1 MTQSTEQIVI
11 PPVEELILKGICDR
25 FQQVFG
31 CPTLHTNG
39 YEKVPAVARALAGKD
54 VEYPFA
60 IATLKGISADNESWS
75 SHEMARRGLNV
86 VVQTRTNQAWKAKL
100 LPTRFDMQIEYHT
113 NAFTGRAG
121 SALRA
126 LSRWLFARRLGYL
139 KFSVNYGRVV
149 LDIGTELA
157 EAPEVPER
165 ENITEAETVYKIPFT
180 LTIRGWVSQPELQ
193 RQGIVQEVIQEGQLF
208 RAFPVPG
215 ANREDI

>member
-1 MTQSTEQIVI
+1 MAQTTTQIVI
-11 PPVEELILKGICDR
+11 RPVEELILDGICER
-25 FQQVFG
+25 FQQVFA

-39 YEKVPAVARALAGKD
+39 YEKTTAMQRALGGAPTT
-54 VEYPFA
+54 YPYA
-60 IATLKGISADNESWS
+60 VATLKGLTPDTESWS

-86 VVQTRTNQAWKAKL
+86 VVNSQSNQAWKAKL
-100 LPTRFDMQIEYHT
+100 LPARFDVQIEYHT
-113 NAFTGRAG
+113 NAFTGRKG

-139 KFSVNYGRVV
+139 KYNVQYGRVV
-149 LDIGTELA
+149 LGIGTELA

-165 ENITEAETVYKIPFT
+165 ENITESETVYRIPFS
-180 LTIRGWVSQPELQ
+180 LTIRGWISQPELQ
-193 RQGIVQEVIQEGQLF
+193 RQGVVKEVIQEGQLF